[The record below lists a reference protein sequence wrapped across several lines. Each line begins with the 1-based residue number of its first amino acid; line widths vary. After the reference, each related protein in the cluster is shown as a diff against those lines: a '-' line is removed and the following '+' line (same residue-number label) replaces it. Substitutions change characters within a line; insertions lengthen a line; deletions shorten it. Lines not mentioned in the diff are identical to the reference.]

1 MVPVILFKTFEPLF
15 VYFVLFMTEEKEF
28 ESYSG
33 EASLSP
39 IPLTISSPPIK
50 AEDKNKIRA
59 NAVEAMHHYANQ
71 EIAMLKKQADLIMQ
85 QVREIE
91 QRLKISAH
99 IYESDMRFVPVVN
112 QVYHLYEK
120 DDHYTLSLIGPE
132 EWGKSKTS
140 RKYIASVKLLGDH
153 SWDVINKAH

>member
-1 MVPVILFKTFEPLF
+1 MPSQNIYRYVCL
-15 VYFVLFMTEEKEF
+15 VLQMTQEEKDSTVF

-39 IPLTISSPPIK
+39 IPLSLGSPVIRPEDRNQIK
-50 AEDKNKIRA
+50 A

-71 EIAMLKKQADLIMQ
+71 EISMLKKQADLIMQ

-91 QRLKISAH
+91 QRLKISEH
-99 IYESDMRFVPVVN
+99 IYTSDMRFVPVVN

-120 DDHYTLSLIGPE
+120 DDYYSLSLVGPE
-132 EWGKSKTS
+132 EWGRSKTS
-140 RKYIASVKLLGDH
+140 RKYVASVKLLGDH
-153 SWDVINKAH
+153 SWDIVRKA

>member
-1 MVPVILFKTFEPLF
+1 MMNNEPKDP
-15 VYFVLFMTEEKEF
+15 TAF

-39 IPLTISSPPIK
+39 IPLSISSPVIK
-50 AEDKNKIRA
+50 PEDRNQIKT

-91 QRLKISAH
+91 QRLKISEH
-99 IYESDMRFVPVVN
+99 IYTSDIRFVPVVN

-120 DDHYTLSLIGPE
+120 DDHYSLSLVGPE
-132 EWGKSKTS
+132 EWGRSKTV
-140 RKYIASVKLLGDH
+140 RKYVASVKLLGDH
-153 SWDVINKAH
+153 SWDVIRKAEQ

>member
-1 MVPVILFKTFEPLF
+1 MPPTKHLALHLFS
-15 VYFVLFMTEEKEF
+15 YIQMTQEEKDNTAF

-39 IPLTISSPPIK
+39 IPLSIGSPVIK
-50 AEDKNKIRA
+50 PEDRNQIKA

-71 EIAMLKKQADLIMQ
+71 EISMLKKQADLIMQ

-91 QRLKISAH
+91 QRLKISEH
-99 IYESDMRFVPVVN
+99 IYTSDIRFVPVVN

-120 DDHYTLSLIGPE
+120 DDHYSLSLVGPE
-132 EWGKSKTS
+132 EWGRSKTT
-140 RKYIASVKLLGDH
+140 RKYVASVKLLGDH
-153 SWDVINKAH
+153 SWDIVRKA